1 MINRKKLA
9 KIVGSGRVFEDAGT
23 LDGFAKDHSFAPS
36 MKPRAVVKPKK
47 DKEIKKL
54 VKLANADGLSLI
66 PVSSGPPRFRGDTV
80 PSQEGAVIVD
90 LSGMKNIEW
99 VNRRNRVCVIQ
110 PGVTFGEL
118 EPALEKE
125 GLRGLMPLCPKPSK
139 SVIASHWEREPLTL
153 PRFQWDAMD
162 PITTTE
168 LIVGEGKSVY
178 AGEVGSLRGSK
189 ESQRKRGHSHKH
201 PYGVWSL
208 NVKKIGGGSQGAM
221 GIVPW
226 AAVRCELLPEVE
238 QMFFVSGDRLEP
250 LAEAAHQLLYLRLAD
265 DIYILNSVNLA
276 CLLRKNPEEI
286 ATLRDALP
294 PWSLIF
300 TVTGYGTLPRD
311 MFDYKK
317 AEVESGGL
325 GICQTLPGA
334 DEKEIRCLLR
344 KPSEEPYW
352 KLRLKGDA
360 RELFFQ
366 TATRKIPGFV
376 AIMEKLLAE
385 SGFNASDLGVYVQ
398 PERQGTCCHLEFDF
412 YFPPDDQAQAE
423 KVKGLI
429 SRAAKEI
436 FNNGGFFSRPY
447 GEVAD
452 LVYSHYGQTAKI
464 LNDLKGVFDPKNV
477 MSPGRL
483 CFKGE

>member
-1 MINRKKLA
+1 MINTKKLA
-9 KIVGSGRVFEDAGT
+9 KIVGAGRVLDDSGT
-23 LDGFAKDHSFAPS
+23 LDGFAKDHSFAGPI
-36 MKPRAVVKPKK
+36 KPRAVVKPKK
-47 DKEIKKL
+47 NKEIKKL
-54 VKLANADGLSLI
+54 VKLANADGMSLI

-80 PSQEGAVIVD
+80 PAEEGAVIVD
-90 LSGMKNIEW
+90 LSGMKRIEW

-125 GLRGLMPLCPKPSK
+125 GMRGLMPLCPKPGK

-168 LIVGEGKSVY
+168 LITGEGRSVY

-201 PYGVWSL
+201 PFGVWNL
-208 NVKKIGGGSQGAM
+208 NVKKIGGSSQGSM

-238 QMFFVSGDRLEP
+238 EMFFVSGDELGP

-265 DIYILNSVNLA
+265 DIYVLNSVNLA

-286 ATLRDALP
+286 AKLCDSLP

-300 TVTGYGTLPRD
+300 TMTGYGTLPRD

-317 AEVESGGL
+317 AEVESGGFNASTDL
-325 GICQTLPGA
+325 SGIDA
-334 DEKEIRCLLR
+334 KEVHGLLR

-366 TATRKIPGFV
+366 TATRKTPAFV
-376 AIMEKLLAE
+376 AIMDKLIAE
-385 SGFNASDLGVYVQ
+385 TGFPASDLGVYVQ

-412 YFPPDDQAQAE
+412 YFPPDDRAQAE
-423 KVKGLI
+423 KVKALI
-429 SRAAKEI
+429 DRASRELFK
-436 FNNGGFFSRPY
+436 NGAFFSRPY

-452 LVYSHYGQTAKI
+452 LVYSHYGKTAKI
-464 LNDLKGVFDPKNV
+464 LNDLKGVFDPRGV
-477 MSPGRL
+477 MTPGRL
-483 CFKGE
+483 YFKGE